1 MTDDRLD
8 VLLDIWAAWVAIGS
22 WVDGFPVRSSVL
34 CSSAGTDFEEM
45 AHESDT
51 RLAEHVQACIDGL
64 PLNEQAALSHRYTE
78 AVWRF
83 PRQEYNAVLHDA
95 KQDLREALDRR
106 GVE

>member
-1 MTDDRLD
+1 MTDDRLS
-8 VLLDIWAAWVAIGS
+8 VLLDLWAAWVSTGS
-22 WVDGFPVRSSVL
+22 WVDGFPSRSPVL
-34 CSSAGTDFEEM
+34 CSTAGVDFEDM

-83 PRQEYNAVLHDA
+83 PRLEFAVVLQSA
-95 KQDLREALDRR
+95 RLMVREALERR